1 LAPRANWKG
10 FLKIGELSCPVA
22 LYTAASEAE
31 RIQFHTVN
39 RKTGNRVRRQF
50 VDGETGKPVEPDDQ
64 VKGYEIDDGRY
75 AAFEPE
81 EIAAVVPAGD
91 KTLSVAEFVAC
102 DDIDDLYFDRPY
114 YLAPGDPVAMQSFV
128 LIRDGMRKRKVAA
141 LARAVLFR
149 RVRTLLV
156 RPQGDGL
163 VATTLNFDYEVRS
176 SSDAFEAI
184 GAREIQ
190 GEMLDLARHIIATKT
205 GRFDPARVDDRYESA
220 VAELVKAKLD
230 GRKLPKPARRAPAK
244 IVDLMQALRES
255 AAPAKTP
262 PARRRRTGRAA

>member
-163 VATTLNFDYEVRS
+163 VATTLNFDSEVRS
-176 SSDAFEAI
+176 SRDAFEAI
-184 GAREIQ
+184 
-190 GEMLDLARHIIATKT
+190 